1 MDEVE
6 GAVLQGL
13 FLLHEDAQGEAQAQG
28 RAVFLQVVPI
38 VVLPKSNQ
46 YFTLI

>member
-6 GAVLQGL
+6 LLQQL
-13 FLLHEDAQGEAQAQG
+13 FLPHEDAQGEAEAQG
-28 RAVFLQVVPI
+28 RAVLVPI

-46 YFTLI
+46 YLTLI